1 MTPVMA
7 CAEGVDVLMDYAE
20 GLLPADARTSVDAH
34 LEGCPR
40 CVAFVQ
46 SYFETPR
53 VLRRVTD
60 AAMPAGVGASLRR
73 ALFGRPR

>member
-1 MTPVMA
+1 MFPDLRAFLHELRRGRDLVEVTAP
-7 CAEGVDVLMDYAE
+7 
-20 GLLPADARTSVDAH
+20 VDAH